1 MNDYKAFCQNEV
13 SDFIKQELAKQN
25 DPLEMIYVGFSPHD
39 CESLYKCPTCG
50 HICGSWAFVN
60 GAITVTDGKFK
71 CHKCGTI
78 LYVPK

>member
-1 MNDYKAFCQNEV
+1 MDDYKPLYRNEI

-25 DPLEMIYVGFSPHD
+25 APLEMDYIGYSSHD
-39 CESLYKCPTCG
+39 AESWYECPKCKV
-50 HICGSWAFVN
+50 HYGSWSFIN
-60 GAITVTDGKFK
+60 GTVTVTDGKFK